1 MEQRDKLEFDDFV
14 DCDFLCKGGM
24 QVNIVKAIRNEVLE
38 EIEKYKNESEDHYDF
53 WNEHI
58 KYVVFEAL
66 SLADEFGA
74 DKEIVELGALLHD
87 IALITKVGERKD
99 HHINGEILAKEL
111 LMRRGYDAGKMAKVL
126 ACVRNHRSS
135 KNASSIEETCVC
147 DADIL
152 AHFDNIP
159 MIFSN
164 ILSRSSANLEGVR
177 KNLKESLE
185 KDYND
190 LSEKT
195 KIAFCDRYNM
205 ICEIVIGK

>member
-1 MEQRDKLEFDDFV
+1 MNKIE
-14 DCDFLCKGGM
+14 
-24 QVNIVKAIRNEVLE
+24 AIRNEVLK
-38 EIEKYKNESEDHYDF
+38 EIEKYKNESKDHYDF
-53 WNEHI
+53 WEEHI
-58 KYVVFEAL
+58 KYVVSEAL
-66 SLADEFGA
+66 VLAEEFGA

-87 IALITKVGERKD
+87 IALIMKVGERKD
-99 HHINGEILAKEL
+99 HHINGEMLAKEIL
-111 LMRRGYDAGKMAKVL
+111 VKHGYSESKMPKVL

-135 KNASSIEETCVC
+135 KNATCIEEICVC

-164 ILSRSSANLEGVR
+164 ILGRIPINLDDVR
-177 KNLKESLE
+177 RELKESFE

-195 KIAFCDRYNM
+195 KLAFGDKYKL
-205 ICEIVIGK
+205 ICEIVIGKLINIEKR

>member
-1 MEQRDKLEFDDFV
+1 MDTVE
-14 DCDFLCKGGM
+14 
-24 QVNIVKAIRNEVLE
+24 AIRNEVLE
-38 EIEKYKNESEDHYDF
+38 EIEKYKNESEDYYDF
-53 WNEHI
+53 WEEHI
-58 KYVVFEAL
+58 KYVVSEAL
-66 SLADEFGA
+66 ALADEYDA

-87 IALITKVGERKD
+87 IALIKKLGERKD
-99 HHINGEILAKEL
+99 HHINGEILAKEI
-111 LMRRGYDAGKMAKVL
+111 LMRNGYVGEKSEQVL

-135 KNASSIEETCVC
+135 KNASSIEEICVC

-164 ILSRSSANLEGVR
+164 IIRQSSANLGGVR
-177 KNLKESLE
+177 KGLKESFE
-185 KDYND
+185 NDYND

-195 KIAFCDRYNM
+195 KIAFSDRYQL

>member
-1 MEQRDKLEFDDFV
+1 MSLVET
-14 DCDFLCKGGM
+14 
-24 QVNIVKAIRNEVLE
+24 IRSEVLE

-58 KYVVFEAL
+58 KYVVSEAL

-87 IALITKVGERKD
+87 IALIKKVGERKY
-99 HHINGEILAKEL
+99 HHINGEILAKEIL
-111 LMRRGYDAGKMAKVL
+111 SKHGYDGEKMARVL

-135 KNASSIEETCVC
+135 KNANSIEEVCVC

-164 ILSRSSANLEGVR
+164 ILSRSLGDLDAVR
-177 KNLKESLE
+177 KILKKSFE

-195 KIAFCDRYNM
+195 KIAFHDRYNL
-205 ICEIVIGK
+205 ICEIVIGNQRV